1 MVGKQ
6 RLTHNKIV
14 YKKGGHLQGT
24 PAAAGAQDGDWAKE
38 AGPGPG
44 KKPGSEEEDTSK
56 LSCKMGA
63 GSCRNGFKCGT

>member
-1 MVGKQ
+1 M
-6 RLTHNKIV
+6 
-14 YKKGGHLQGT
+14 QGT

-63 GSCRNGFKCGT
+63 GSCRNGFKRGT